1 MNNYSGLGSGT
12 YPVGNYDG
20 LEQFSV
26 STPPLNL
33 NFGSHAPI
41 QMGNTRIAPG
51 VWPSS
56 VTPDATAEPGMFS
69 AFTDSL
75 RKNGVLGSTD
85 TKTGLR
91 TDGWGG
97 MALSAAGGLFN
108 AYMGMKQYGLS
119 KNQMNFQK
127 DAFERNYASQRTSL
141 NTQLEDRQRARV
153 ASNAGAYQSVG
164 DYMAKNRIA

>member
-1 MNNYSGLGSGT
+1 MNYSGLGSGT

-20 LEQFSV
+20 LENFSIPI
-26 STPPLNL
+26 SPLNL
-33 NFGSHAPI
+33 NFGSNAPI
-41 QMGNTRIAPG
+41 QMGNTRSAPG
-51 VWPSS
+51 VWNPAAAMDG
-56 VTPDATAEPGMFS
+56 VTEPGTFS
-69 AFTDSL
+69 QFTDSL
-75 RKNGVLGSTD
+75 RKNGVIGSTD
-85 TKTGLR
+85 TKTGMR

-97 MALSAAGGLFN
+97 LALSTAGGLFN
-108 AYMGMKQYGLS
+108 AYMGMKQYGLAKKQLS
-119 KNQMNFQK
+119 FQK